1 MEIILKEDIGGVGK
15 AGSLVKVKDGF
26 ARNYLIPKGLALPA
40 TAANLKR
47 QQQAKQRESL
57 ESERVKRA
65 AEELAERLQNLS
77 LTIPVLVQEND
88 KLYGSVTSVD
98 VAQALKEEGFSIDK
112 EVILLDEPIKSLG
125 IYEVPVKLHTEIVTQ
140 IKVWVVK
147 K

>member
-1 MEIILKEDIGGVGK
+1 MEIILKEDIAGVGK
-15 AGSLVKVKDGF
+15 AGSLVKTKDGF

-40 TAANLKR
+40 TCANLKIL
-47 QQQAKQRESL
+47 QQAKERRAL
-57 ESERVKRA
+57 EAEKAKKA
-65 AEELAERLQNLS
+65 AEELAERLQGLS

-88 KLYGSVTSVD
+88 KLYGSVTSAD

-112 EVILLDEPIKSLG
+112 EAVLLDEPMKSLG

-140 IKVWVVK
+140 IKVWIVK